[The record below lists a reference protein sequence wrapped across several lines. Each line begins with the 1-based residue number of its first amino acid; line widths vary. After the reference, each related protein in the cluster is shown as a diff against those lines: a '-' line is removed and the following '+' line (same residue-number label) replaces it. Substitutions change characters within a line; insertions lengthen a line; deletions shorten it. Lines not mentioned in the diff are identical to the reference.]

1 MFSVLLNP
9 PQPFSVHLREILI
22 KKKKT
27 RYFIDMYIREKTIYT
42 VLLLPEPAR
51 YTQLFRFAGHLERRI
66 QSRMY
71 ISFVMVC
78 AMQSQRSNVQL
89 KKTEFR

>member
-1 MFSVLLNP
+1 
-9 PQPFSVHLREILI
+9 
-22 KKKKT
+22 
-27 RYFIDMYIREKTIYT
+27 MYIGEKTIHT
-42 VLLLPEPAR
+42 ILLLPEPAR

-66 QSRMY
+66 QSRMH

-89 KKTEFR
+89 KKIEFR